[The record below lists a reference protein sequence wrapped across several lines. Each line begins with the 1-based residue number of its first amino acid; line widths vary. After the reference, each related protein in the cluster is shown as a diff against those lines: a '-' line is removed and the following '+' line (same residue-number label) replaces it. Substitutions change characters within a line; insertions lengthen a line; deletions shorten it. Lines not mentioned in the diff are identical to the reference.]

1 MIFETLLPPATKMD
15 TNTVLATVCRERG
28 AKQGS
33 GLRPRSIIESKHIAH
48 NGCRLCVSKNGYM
61 NFD

>member
-1 MIFETLLPPATKMD
+1 MIETLNYPATKMD

-48 NGCRLCVSKNGYM
+48 NG
-61 NFD
+61 